1 MKYIIVITLLLT
13 CTLVKSQHKFQHE
26 KEINNKEKYLY
37 TNIDFVNNDAYIVLS
52 GTLISP
58 KSAYDKI
65 VVIIPGSGKD
75 TRFAHHK
82 LTEAFLQKNIAVYR
96 FDERGVGRSEG
107 RYTPTISNL
116 SNDLSYCI
124 NNLKSTFKKKQIG
137 VLGHSLGAMAAVIAI
152 DKNETDIDF
161 LIQLATPVKNFAEAS
176 KYQIKTLPLYKVA
189 NKSTLKTTQ
198 LLDTLIQITQ
208 KGKELRQNNQQI
220 RNNGIKAIKKKNFQ
234 LKNIKFWSYVHID
247 LFKQDYET
255 VYKKLQIPTMYV
267 IGSKD
272 KFVNPITET
281 RHLKKYNN
289 PLVTIKVMKN
299 LNHYLTTG
307 TLESTDIY
315 NIDKRATDVIMNWV
329 LKI

>member
-1 MKYIIVITLLLT
+1 MKYILVITLLFT
-13 CTLVKSQHKFQHE
+13 CTFASSQQKFEHE
-26 KEINNKEKYLY
+26 KEISNKGNYQY
-37 TNIDFVNNDAYIVLS
+37 TNIDFYNNDAYIALS

-58 KSAYDKI
+58 KNPYKKI

-96 FDERGVGRSEG
+96 FDERGVGKSEG
-107 RYTPTISNL
+107 IYSPTVSNL
-116 SNDLSYCI
+116 ANDVSYCI
-124 NNLKSTFKKKQIG
+124 SHLKTTYKDKQIG
-137 VLGHSLGAMAAVIAI
+137 VLGHSLGAMASVIAI
-152 DKNETDIDF
+152 DRNETDIDF
-161 LIQLATPVKNFAEAS
+161 LIQVASPVKNFAEAS
-176 KYQIKTLPLYKVA
+176 KHQIKSLPLYNVE

-208 KGKELRQNNQQI
+208 RGKELDLNNHQI
-220 RNNGIKAIKKKNFQ
+220 RNNGIKAIKHKNFK

-255 VYKKLQIPTMYV
+255 VYRKLQIPTMYV

-272 KFVNPITET
+272 KFVNPITEIK
-281 RHLKKYNN
+281 HLRKYNN

-307 TLESTDIY
+307 ALESTDIY